1 MAMIT
6 SVEGS
11 RVANIKRRPAKTK
24 TPPMAVNLG
33 ACLRFYAPDR
43 KTHDDAMRKAQNANQ
58 RGLGAVGQGV
68 GAGVKLLKN
77 IKVSDCV
84 ESLAKDERGGDS
96 ATAKDGCRG
105 Q

>member
-1 MAMIT
+1 MANT
-6 SVEGS
+6 
-11 RVANIKRRPAKTK
+11 KRRLAKTK
-24 TPPMAVNLG
+24 TLPRAVNLG
-33 ACLRFYAPDR
+33 ACFRFYAPNE
-43 KTHDDAMRKAQNANQ
+43 KTHVDAMRKAENANQ

-68 GAGVKLLKN
+68 GTGVKLLKN

-84 ESLAKDERGGDS
+84 ESPAKDQGGDS

>member
-1 MAMIT
+1 MAMIA
-6 SVEGS
+6 SVEGL
-11 RVANIKRRPAKTK
+11 RVANTKRRLAKTK
-24 TPPMAVNLG
+24 TLPRAVNLG

-68 GAGVKLLKN
+68 GTGVKLLKN

-84 ESLAKDERGGDS
+84 ESPAKD
-96 ATAKDGCRG
+96 
-105 Q
+105 